1 MCCQHLEIV
10 LALGVQ
16 ASALCPCLF
25 QLAIECVDGLCP
37 LLQYQFELGGV
48 ACFVFDLAAQANDGG
63 WELVDMPLQ
72 LLKIAWPLLEKIRS
86 FCTKKDFLR

>member
-1 MCCQHLEIV
+1 MEIV

-72 LLKIAWPLLEKIRS
+72 LLDGGGGPPVVIPFHGRRLHWL
-86 FCTKKDFLR
+86 